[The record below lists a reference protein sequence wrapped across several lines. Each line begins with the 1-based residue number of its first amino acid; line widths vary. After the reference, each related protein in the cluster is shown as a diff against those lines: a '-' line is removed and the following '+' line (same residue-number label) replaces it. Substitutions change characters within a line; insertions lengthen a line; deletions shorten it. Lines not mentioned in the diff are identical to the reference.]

1 MPRAVHGRHGLSANV
16 TVDFKVLKLG
26 PWSIIVPI
34 VGSLKG
40 HISRTPQKNEGWK
53 KGEGK

>member
-16 TVDFKVLKLG
+16 TVDFRVLKLG

-34 VGSLKG
+34 VGDLKG
-40 HISRTPQKNEGWK
+40 AYFKISTE
-53 KGEGK
+53 EE